1 MHLDLTNVD
10 DARWC
15 VVHHTMAIPQS
26 TVAPLRNR
34 NARDFSNMQRLRLVL
49 PDRSSA
55 SWIDTVRLSLS
66 SERALQDV
74 STSKGNTFGVERK
87 LPRFQREDL
96 ERGVGSLDTRR
107 QPRGFNVIVLDLQD
121 GNRDNPS
128 ENHFAGEQKQR
139 RDPKA
144 MHRRILSLLLC
155 LCITCAA
162 SQSTEDQQRFSR
174 FIRVS
179 DSYFTLGNRKF
190 YFTGTNC
197 YYVLTYSVEEDTRQ
211 EVLDVFDGM
220 EELGLT
226 VLRMWAF
233 NDGDRWNALQPEPGV
248 YSRRV
253 FRGLDWAVTE
263 AGSRGIKLVMTLTNY
278 FPDYGGMLQYVNWT
292 TGSGDVN
299 DFYSNSEC
307 KTLYKRFVRRV
318 LNRRN
323 SLTGVQYKDDP
334 TIMAWELANEARYT
348 SRSGGIAM
356 RNWVRE
362 MSRHIKNIDP
372 NHLVT
377 TGSEGFFGE
386 GELSS
391 ANPAPFFNEVGVVTE
406 LQHRVDE
413 IDYISAHIWPTQW
426 LPEENLRQRRQFA
439 AQWIR
444 AQARLG
450 IALEKPV
457 VFGEF
462 GYQPDGNP
470 RRNFYTTVY
479 NVIYTLASRGRPV
492 AGSNFWMLASP
503 DYPDFGKYSHL
514 VTVCFLLMACL
525 S

>member
-1 MHLDLTNVD
+1 M
-10 DARWC
+10 
-15 VVHHTMAIPQS
+15 
-26 TVAPLRNR
+26 
-34 NARDFSNMQRLRLVL
+34 
-49 PDRSSA
+49 RSE
-55 SWIDTVRLSLS
+55 DT
-66 SERALQDV
+66 
-74 STSKGNTFGVERK
+74 
-87 LPRFQREDL
+87 
-96 ERGVGSLDTRR
+96 
-107 QPRGFNVIVLDLQD
+107 
-121 GNRDNPS
+121 
-128 ENHFAGEQKQR
+128 KQR
-139 RDPKA
+139 V
-144 MHRRILSLLLC
+144 LLLLLC
-155 LCITCAA
+155 LLATCAA
-162 SQSTEDQQRFSR
+162 SESAVDRQRSLEFVQ
-174 FIRVS
+174 VS

-197 YYVLTYSVEEDTRQ
+197 YYVLTYSVDEGTRQ

-248 YSRRV
+248 YNRRV
-253 FRGLDWAVTE
+253 FRGFDWAVAE
-263 AGSRGIKLVMTLTNY
+263 AGRRGIKLVLTLTNY

-292 TGSGDVN
+292 TGSGNVN

-307 KTLYKRFVRRV
+307 KTLYKRFVRAV

-323 SLTGVQYKDDP
+323 SLTGVRYKEDP

-348 SRSGGIAM
+348 SRPGGGAM

-391 ANPAPFFNEVGVVTE
+391 ANPSAFFDEVGVVTE
-406 LQHRVDE
+406 LQHRVRNV
-413 IDYISAHIWPTQW
+413 DYISAHIWPTQW
-426 LPEENLRQRRQFA
+426 LPDGNLRQHRRFT

-450 IALEKPV
+450 RDLEKPV

-470 RRNFYTTVY
+470 RRNLYTTVY
-479 NVIYTLASRGRPV
+479 NVVHNLASRGRPV
-492 AGSNFWMLASP
+492 AGTNFWMLASP
-503 DYPDFGKYSHL
+503 EYPDFGTSFLRATLLLTL
-514 VTVCFLLMACL
+514 VCGLE
-525 S
+525 SP